1 MIRPPRHLIRFA
13 FLAAAVALI
22 SSPLFAQAPQ
32 NDRAV
37 LPPPVVPPPIDAT
50 SDDDLPQD
58 LSSAEESEVEYMAAG
73 PLHESYAEPYAA
85 DPQPAPTAPREP
97 PPPVKELPPTLRPD
111 SEKSTWVSG
120 YWDWDPQRNDFVWI
134 SGVWREVPPD
144 RRWVPGYW
152 EAAGDGYRRVAGFWA
167 HDESSTVDYLPP
179 PPESLDQGPVSPA
192 PSDDHFYVP
201 GNWTYQSNEYQ
212 WTPGFWARCQPDWVW
227 VPNQYVWTPRGCIF
241 RSGYWDYRFH
251 RRGVLFTP
259 VYYRSPI
266 YLRPGYWYRPR
277 YVVNTG
283 LNLLA
288 NLFINPLYRNYY
300 FGNYYGAGYGSQFYP
315 WINYYQGPRRYDP
328 LYSYYGIRSL
338 HHRGPSLDHIARQHQ
353 QFKRH
358 EELRPPRH
366 YTAQRG
372 PGNGQGNGNPSIGDR
387 VALAS
392 RIEDFAR
399 RNPDDIR
406 FRRLSE
412 TQAES
417 IGRSAGQSLDRMQ
430 KARKDFERL
439 SPSKQSLEAAVAGR
453 SNAPSD
459 RGRIS
464 SFRLPTD
471 APTPRGLPRASG
483 NDGQPPSGRTG
494 NPFDRGLKAY
504 DRGARSER
512 ERFQTPG
519 QLPGKSSGQS
529 LGPVRQ
535 FGSPRSSNS
544 NPPSGI
550 DRSTFR
556 DLPTI
561 RSTPDLRSSGSIRL
575 SPNRIS
581 PSLSQPPGRSS
592 SARQF
597 SPPSIDRGSR
607 GNFGGLKATGNRGNG
622 GGLKARGGGF
632 DGPSSFGGRD
642 GSRGGGRGG
651 SGGGKARGRGK

>member
-1 MIRPPRHLIRFA
+1 MTCLPRRLIRSSV
-13 FLAAAVALI
+13 LAATVVLV
-22 SSPLFAQAPQ
+22 SSPLFAQALQ
-32 NDRAV
+32 NERSV
-37 LPPPVVPPPIDAT
+37 LPPPVVPPPIDET
-50 SDDDLPQD
+50 SNADLPQD
-58 LSSAEESEVEYMAAG
+58 HTSEEESDVEFMAAG
-73 PLHESYAEPYAA
+73 PLHESYAEPYTA
-85 DPQPAPTAPREP
+85 DPQPAPTVPREP
-97 PPPVKELPPTLRPD
+97 PPLVKELPPTLRPD

-120 YWDWDPQRNDFVWI
+120 YWDWDPQRNDFVWV

-152 EAAGDGYRRVAGFWA
+152 EAEGDGYRRVVGFWA
-167 HDESSTVDYLPP
+167 HDESATVDYLPP

-227 VPNQYVWTPRGCIF
+227 VPNQYVWTPRGCVF

-283 LNLLA
+283 INLLA
-288 NLFINPLYRNYY
+288 NLFINPLHRNYY

-315 WINYYQGPRRYDP
+315 WINYYRGPRRYDP

-338 HHRGPSLDHIARQHQ
+338 HDRGPSLDHIARQHQ

-358 EELRPPRH
+358 EELRPPRR
-366 YTAQRG
+366 YDERRG
-372 PGNGQGNGNPSIGDR
+372 SGNGKGKGNVNEAIGDR
-387 VALAS
+387 AALAS

-399 RNPDDIR
+399 QNPDDIR

-417 IGRSAGQSLDRMQ
+417 IGRSAGQSFDRMQ

-439 SPSKQSLEAAVAGR
+439 SPGKQTLEAAVAGR
-453 SNAPSD
+453 SDRSSN

-471 APTPRGLPRASG
+471 APTLRGLPRGLG
-483 NDGQPPSGRTG
+483 NEGQQPSGRTG
-494 NPFDRGLKAY
+494 IPFDRGLKAY
-504 DRGARSER
+504 DRGGRVER
-512 ERFQTPG
+512 DRIQTPG
-519 QLPGKSSGQS
+519 QSPGQTFD
-529 LGPVRQ
+529 PVRQ
-535 FGSPRSSNS
+535 FGSPRGNKS
-544 NPPSGI
+544 NPSSGI
-550 DRSTFR
+550 DRSAFR

-561 RSTPDLRSSGSIRL
+561 RSTPSLRSSSTNRL
-575 SPNRIS
+575 SPGRVSPGRVSPSRVS

-592 SARQF
+592 SPRQF

-607 GNFGGLKATGNRGNG
+607 RDF

-632 DGPSSFGGRD
+632 DGPSSFG
-642 GSRGGGRGG
+642 SRGGNR
-651 SGGGKARGRGK
+651 GGGKGGPGSGRAKGRGK